1 MAVLRF
7 RTRPWHREDHADL
20 QRRPVPRAQP
30 RRDARYD
37 TRTGGGAPDVA
48 HGRENLGG
56 QIGFLGIAAAVERTL
71 EQLPGGNLD
80 SLEDVYDLDKAARA
94 TAAQIVAKRA
104 AARQA

>member
-1 MAVLRF
+1 L
-7 RTRPWHREDHADL
+7 TRA
-20 QRRPVPRAQP
+20 
-30 RRDARYD
+30 
-37 TRTGGGAPDVA
+37 GAPTVLNA
-48 HGRENLGG
+48 ANETAVHAFLGG
-56 QIGFLGIAAAVERTL
+56 EIGFLDIAATVERTL